1 MPEMLAVGLEATLVI
16 FALTTAFFIAG
27 YGPTRLVTSKQLAGS
42 GLLLIPLVGTAI
54 LILGS
59 YLLNLFVDLRI
70 ATATLLTTTIG
81 LAVWSVRRDGWWLP
95 RPTTPQ
101 LVALVAGF
109 LVLATALL
117 PHLHNRSG
125 AMLGLNIDEDLYVP
139 LAEALKSNTVF
150 MSDLLDG
157 PFQSEYQGV
166 VNRSR
171 GWGFPYLLSIGSIL
185 STMPAFH
192 VYAPLL
198 YLLLAMSVPSVFV
211 FARSGLQVSERT
223 AALAAVLYA
232 IHGLPLW
239 FVSMGFGPHAV
250 SFALFPVAAAVG
262 VVALRDGG
270 WRSLALSSAISA
282 ALLVSYFWAILA
294 VYLVVAIAL
303 VASLLLFGPQRRA
316 TLLRTLTHGLG
327 VIVLGAPG
335 IVWLVMWATPQVADI
350 TRDLNGR
357 FGNAW
362 NDTNFANVALAFGL
376 EPYRLIP
383 RDGPV
388 EALLGSSGVATLNAM
403 TGALFW
409 PALILAILGVLTLR
423 GDRRVA
429 ISMAVAYTGFMF
441 WIASG
446 AGYQYGH
453 FKNLSYV
460 AFLVVVLMASGL
472 SNVYHANFSLW
483 NATATQE
490 LSRKLIPLKRGLCA
504 MALVMTTILGLALIH
519 NTYLSVWWNW
529 QGVGWNVDR
538 RIAHD
543 ARGVSEH
550 IPEGARVFFA
560 NDLTYS
566 IAPPRKRMSDHLL
579 GFHFPEHQISSWT
592 NRTMSVWLG
601 MLTRNTILGRANA
614 PAFKYENLSD
624 SQYDYLVLNSKDDP
638 RAHGLTESDAI
649 YTTPYWTVY
658 RDTPGQRLTSADLAR
673 ALQSLDIPAETDVRI
688 GLRKGTLAIGNDVAP
703 STEPILLGIAAAS
716 SGLVHVGSHTV
727 TIAPGLTWI
736 TVPVTKQSVLTLR
749 SYDTKFRPHLISAIR
764 LPDYTTGTL
773 TSEHVSRRMLSINV
787 REDDGSIVGSII
799 AVNPSEAGAS
809 SGFNYNEE
817 PRAGWGASHGF
828 WQSSALVPSPSQRID
843 FDYDPRNRILT
854 ESINGQ
860 VFPTKVAR
868 RGDFTGDFRLS
879 LRISRSYIK
888 ELSVPLID
896 YHLQQN
902 RLSDTQV
909 FPRTY
914 MLGL

>member
-1 MPEMLAVGLEATLVI
+1 MLAVGLEAALI
-16 FALTTAFFIAG
+16 LLALTGAFVIAG
-27 YGPTRLVTSKQLAGS
+27 YGTTRIIAPKDLQGF
-42 GLLLIPLVGTAI
+42 GFLLIPLVGVAN
-54 LILGS
+54 LIVGS
-59 YLLNLFVDLRI
+59 YLLNLLVDLRI
-70 ATATLLTTTIG
+70 ATATLLTAAIG
-81 LAVWSVRRDGWWLP
+81 LAIWTIRRDGWWLP

-101 LVALVAGF
+101 LVVLVAG
-109 LVLATALL
+109 LLLLAAALL

-150 MSDLLDG
+150 MSDLLEG
-157 PFQSEYQGV
+157 PFQAEYQGV
-166 VNRSR
+166 VNHSR

-192 VYAPLL
+192 VHAPLL

-211 FARSGLQVSERT
+211 FARSGLRVSERV

-250 SFALFPVAAAVG
+250 SFTLFPVAAAVG

-270 WRSLALSSAISA
+270 WRALALSSAISA

-294 VYLVVAIAL
+294 VYLVVAIVL
-303 VASLLLFGPQRRA
+303 VAGLVLFGPHRLTTLRRA
-316 TLLRTLTHGLG
+316 LTHGLG

-362 NDTNFANVALAFGL
+362 NDTNFANVELAFGL

-388 EALLGSSGVATLNAM
+388 EALLGSGGVATLNAM
-403 TGALFW
+403 TGAMFW
-409 PALILAILGVLTLR
+409 PALVLAILGVLTLR

-429 ISMAVAYTGFMF
+429 ISMALAYAGFMF
-441 WIASG
+441 WIATG

-453 FKNLSYV
+453 LKNLSYV
-460 AFLVVVLMASGL
+460 AFFVVVLMASGI

-483 NATATQE
+483 NTASTQE
-490 LSRKLIPLKRGLCA
+490 LSRKLAAFKGGLCA
-504 MALVMTTILGLALIH
+504 TALVMTAILGLTLIH

-543 ARGVSEH
+543 ARDVSER
-550 IPEGARVFFA
+550 IPEGGRVFFA
-560 NDLTYS
+560 HDLTYPIS
-566 IAPPRKRMSDHLL
+566 PPRRRMSNHLL

-592 NRTMSVWLG
+592 HRTISIWAG
-601 MLTRNTILGRANA
+601 MLTRHTILGSANGL
-614 PAFKYENLSD
+614 AFKYENLSD
-624 SQYDYLVLNSKDDP
+624 PQYDYLVLNSTDDP
-638 RAHGLTESDAI
+638 RAHGLMEYDAI

-658 RDTPGQRLTSADLAR
+658 RDTPGRRLTSADLAR
-673 ALQSLDIPAETDVRI
+673 ALQSLDIPSKSDVRI
-688 GLRKGTLAIGNDVAP
+688 GLRNGDLAVGDNLVP
-703 STEPILLGIAAAS
+703 STDPILLGIAAAS
-716 SGLVHVGSHTV
+716 PGVVHVGSRAV

-736 TVPVTKQSVLTLR
+736 TTPTTKQSVLTLR
-749 SYDTKFRPHLISAIR
+749 STDTRFRPHLIAAMQ
-764 LPDYTTGTL
+764 LPDYTTGEL
-773 TSEHVSRRMLSINV
+773 TIEHISRRILSVDV
-787 REDDGSIVGSII
+787 REHDGSIVGSILTI
-799 AVNPSEAGAS
+799 NPAEDSAS
-809 SGFNYNEE
+809 SGLSYNED

-828 WQSSALVPSPSQRID
+828 WQSSALVPTPSQRID
-843 FDYDPRNRILT
+843 FRYNPKSRTLT
-854 ESINGQ
+854 ESINGKL
-860 VFPTKVAR
+860 FPPKVAR
-868 RGDFTGDFRLS
+868 LGDVTGYFRLS
-879 LRISRSYIK
+879 LRISRGFIN

-896 YHLQQN
+896 YRLQQS
-902 RLSDTQV
+902 RLSETQV

-914 MLGL
+914 MFGM